1 MKKIIAALLLLAA
14 SSAFAAEPPTK
25 WYGGIGFGSNSNN
38 STKDA
43 TQDWQDF
50 IHAVCG
56 APGCTSSGSA
66 DTSVT
71 AVNLFAGYRFN
82 DQLAVEGGY
91 TNLGKFQGS
100 TTTTGG
106 GLSQASSLSLTGSA
120 LSVSVV
126 GFLPVTA
133 DKQGALI
140 GKIGLAR
147 WKSDANLSSSGA
159 LGPISASDSQS
170 GTDPVI
176 GMGYE
181 HRFGGF
187 GVRAL
192 YERYKAD
199 DEAVKRMSLSLVGY
213 F

>member
-1 MKKIIAALLLLAA
+1 MRFA
-14 SSAFAAEPPTK
+14 SPPA
-25 WYGGIGFGSNSNN
+25 GQS
-38 STKDA
+38 
-43 TQDWQDF
+43 
-50 IHAVCG
+50 
-56 APGCTSSGSA
+56 CTSSGSA

-71 AVNLFAGYRFN
+71 GVNMFAGYRFN

-91 TNLGKFQGS
+91 TNLGKFKGS
-100 TTTTGG
+100 TTTTDGVA
-106 GLSQASSLSLTGSA
+106 SQDSSLSLKMSA
-120 LSVSVV
+120 LSVAVV

-133 DKQGALI
+133 DQQGALI

-147 WKSDANLSSSGA
+147 WKADANLSSSGPA
-159 LGPISASDSQS
+159 GIISVSDSQS

-176 GMGYE
+176 GVGYE

-199 DEAVKRMSLSLVGY
+199 DEAVKRLSLSLVGY

>member
-1 MKKIIAALLLLAA
+1 MKKLIAVLFLLMAGPAL
-14 SSAFAAEPPTK
+14 AAEPPMK
-25 WYGGIGFGSNSNN
+25 WYGGIGFGSNSND
-38 STKDA
+38 SIKDD
-43 TQDWQDF
+43 TQVWQDF
-50 IHAVCG
+50 MHAVCG
-56 APGCTSSGSA
+56 NPACTSSGSA

-71 AVNLFAGYRFN
+71 GVNLFAGYRFN

-91 TNLGKFQGS
+91 VNLGKFTGS

-106 GLSQASSLSLTGSA
+106 GLSQVSSLSLKASA
-120 LSVSVV
+120 LSVSAV

-147 WKSDANLSSSGA
+147 WESDENLSSSGV
-159 LGPISASDSQS
+159 LGPLSVSVSQS

-176 GMGYE
+176 GVGYE

-199 DEAVKRMSLSLVGY
+199 DEAVTRLSLSLVGY